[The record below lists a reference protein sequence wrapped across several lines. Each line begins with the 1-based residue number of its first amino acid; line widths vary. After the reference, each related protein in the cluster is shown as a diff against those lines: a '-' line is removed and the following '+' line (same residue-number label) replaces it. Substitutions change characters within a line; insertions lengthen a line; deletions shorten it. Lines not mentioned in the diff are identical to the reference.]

1 MDLHPTPPLF
11 HTRKYRSSPLAQAS
25 MPTTSAQNVSLSSPS
40 LPVRWPVPE
49 SEPPPLR
56 DFVWNSSKKYARRRS
71 LLVRCKGLEYYHI

>member
-1 MDLHPTPPLF
+1 MDLHPTPLPYAEIPLF
-11 HTRKYRSSPLAQAS
+11 AARAGVDADHVRPERSLVHALP
-25 MPTTSAQNVSLSSPS
+25 

-56 DFVWNSSKKYARRRS
+56 DFVWNSRKKYARRRS